1 MLVLTSIAPW
11 LPRIYQTNSKPSCW
25 GGFFNKTCGLADV
38 PLPQSLLRL
47 TLGQCFPLERH
58 PLFWP
63 PYLEELSIK
72 RPFLNVPVD
81 VILPE
86 TLRKLDCDGDILE
99 V

>member
-1 MLVLTSIAPW
+1 
-11 LPRIYQTNSKPSCW
+11 
-25 GGFFNKTCGLADV
+25 
-38 PLPQSLLRL
+38 
-47 TLGQCFPLERH
+47 
-58 PLFWP
+58 
-63 PYLEELSIK
+63 LSIK

>member
-1 MLVLTSIAPW
+1 M
-11 LPRIYQTNSKPSCW
+11 
-25 GGFFNKTCGLADV
+25 

-47 TLGQCFPLERH
+47 TLGECFPLEQH

-63 PYLEELSIK
+63 PYLQELSIK

-81 VILPE
+81 VTFPE
-86 TLRKLDCDGDILE
+86 TLRKLHCDGDILE